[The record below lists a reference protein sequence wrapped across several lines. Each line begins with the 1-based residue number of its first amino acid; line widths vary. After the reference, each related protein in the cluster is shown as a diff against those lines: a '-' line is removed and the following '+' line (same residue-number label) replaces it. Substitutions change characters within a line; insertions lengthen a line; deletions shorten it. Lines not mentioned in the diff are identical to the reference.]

1 MKIKLVFI
9 LTLFISNYLFAQQKN
24 SVAQT
29 PALGWNSYNC
39 YGNSVHDVDI
49 MANAKYMAENLKP
62 FGWQYV
68 VVDILWFYEYSPG
81 NFKVDTQAINKEGAY
96 IPWMAMDKYGRLL
109 PHPNKFPTSVGE
121 KGFKPLA
128 DYVRSLGLK
137 FGIHVMRGIP
147 RQAVWAKSPVLGTK
161 NITAD
166 MIADTTS
173 VCPWSK
179 HMYGLQMDKPGAQA
193 YINSLFKL
201 YAGWQIDFI
210 KVDDIAAEKYREK
223 EIDGYRK
230 AINNCGR
237 NIVLSLSP
245 GETPIE
251 NKNHVAANANMW
263 RIANDFWDEWP
274 QMLKMFEHAKKW
286 EGVGGAGHWPDCDMM
301 LIGKLSKRGPV
312 GEERYSKFTDD
323 ELLTHFTFWSIYK
336 SPMILGGNLPETR
349 PQELKL
355 YTNKAVIKVNQE
367 GTNPRQIFK
376 DSTEMIWISDVPNS
390 KDKYVAIFNIGDTDN
405 NIPVDFSKLGITQK
419 VTLVDLWA
427 QKELGSYEKEYNAR
441 IKKHGAMLLQLKNI
455 R

>member
-1 MKIKLVFI
+1 MNIKLILALSFI
-9 LTLFISNYLFAQQKN
+9 ISNYCFAQQKN
-24 SVAQT
+24 SIAQS
-29 PALGWNSYNC
+29 PPLGWNSYNC
-39 YGNSVHDVDI
+39 YGNSVQDVDI

-62 FGWQYV
+62 FGWQYI
-68 VVDILWFYEYSPG
+68 VVDILWFYEYAPG
-81 NFKVDTQAINKEGAY
+81 NFKIDTQAITKEGAY

-128 DYVRSLGLK
+128 DYVHSQGLK

-147 RQAVWAKSPVLGTK
+147 RQAVWAKSPILGTK

-179 HMYGLQMDKPGAQA
+179 HMYGLKMDKPGAQA

-201 YAGWQIDFI
+201 YTSWQIDFI

-230 AINNCGR
+230 AINKCGSD
-237 NIVLSLSP
+237 IVLSLSP

-251 NKNHVAANANMW
+251 NKKHVAANANMW

-286 EGVGGAGHWPDCDMM
+286 EGIGGAGHWPDCDMM

-312 GEERYSKFTDD
+312 GEERYSKFTED
-323 ELLTHFTFWSIYK
+323 ELRTHFTFWSIYK
-336 SPMILGGNLPETR
+336 SPLILGGNLPETR

-355 YTNKAVIKVNQE
+355 YTNEEVLKVNQE
-367 GTNPRQIFK
+367 GLNPREVFK
-376 DSTEMIWISDVPNS
+376 DSTLMIWIADVPNS
-390 KDKYVAIFNIGDTDN
+390 KDQYMAVFNIGNETKKN
-405 NIPVDFSKLGITQK
+405 SIFFSTFGFTKKISIR
-419 VTLVDLWA
+419 DLWQ
-427 QKELGSYEKEYNAR
+427 QKEMGNFETEYEIEL
-441 IKKHGAMLLQLKNI
+441 KKHSAVLLKIKNI
-455 R
+455 Y